1 MKKPT
6 KRLIALQVNGN
17 EYEIAVEAN
26 RTLLEVLREDLR
38 LTGTK
43 EGCDDGACGACTVLL
58 DGVPVRSCLYLALE
72 AQDKAITT
80 IEGLATGQQLH
91 PVQQAFVDHG
101 AIQCGYC
108 SPGMIL
114 TAKALLEQNP
124 APTPEEIQKAISG
137 NLCRCTGYNK
147 IVTAIRS
154 AGTAEGGGN

>member
-1 MKKPT
+1 MTKPT
-6 KRLIALQVNGN
+6 KRLIALQVNGH
-17 EYEIAVEAN
+17 EYEIAVQAN

-43 EGCDDGACGACTVLL
+43 EGCDDGTCGACTVLL

-80 IEGLATGQQLH
+80 IEGLATGHRLH

-114 TAKALLEQNP
+114 TAKALLDHNP
-124 APTPEEIQKAISG
+124 APNAGEIQRAISG

-147 IVTAIRS
+147 IVTAIQS
-154 AGTAEGGGN
+154 AAQAEGGGN